1 MSAARGAP
9 VRPAD
14 LPPSA
19 CENHCQ
25 AESGSGR
32 GATVASVIGVV
43 VKGIVRVLGPALAEV
58 ALLIIVS
65 VGLRYGR
72 RLWRWFWD

>member
-1 MSAARGAP
+1 M
-9 VRPAD
+9 
-14 LPPSA
+14 
-19 CENHCQ
+19 
-25 AESGSGR
+25 
-32 GATVASVIGVV
+32 ASVIGVV